1 MTDYNKFFKPDMG
14 IENSEVLI
22 AGATDC
28 IVAFSACFNDR
39 DLIGMDAL
47 LHFPH
52 VMFSGEELLVWKHP
66 GQLPND
72 FFDQLVT
79 TGWEKSVYESITPI
93 LVSPNKVHFHV
104 HYTRRRVDDSVITR
118 HENLWIVVKV
128 NGRWLIA
135 LRSY

>member
-14 IENSEVLI
+14 IESPEVLV
-22 AGATDC
+22 AGALDC
-28 IVAFSACFNDR
+28 IDTFSQRFNDQ
-39 DLIGMDAL
+39 DLTGMDAL

-52 VMFSGEELLVWKHP
+52 VMFSGEELLVWEHP

-72 FFDQLVT
+72 FFEQLVS
-79 TGWEKSVYESITPI
+79 TGWAKSTYESKTPI

-104 HYTRRRVDDSVITR
+104 HYTRRRADESVITR
-118 HENLWIVVKV
+118 HENLWIVVNV
-128 NGRWLIA
+128 NGQWLIA